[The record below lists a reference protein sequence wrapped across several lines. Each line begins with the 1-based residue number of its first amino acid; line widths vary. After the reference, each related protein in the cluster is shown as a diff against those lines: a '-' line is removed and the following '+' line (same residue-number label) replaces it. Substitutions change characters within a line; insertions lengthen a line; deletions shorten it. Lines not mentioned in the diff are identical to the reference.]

1 MFFLAW
7 LQVETYGLAGLSMVA
22 GTVPKFEASC
32 PGTVCGF
39 LGAQRM
45 DLNAFLGI
53 FLGIFLRFSYA
64 FSYCR
69 HFLSLPQ
76 LADPLP
82 WLSAIFCAWKSQ
94 RTAFFISEHRTA
106 MHFSWLRWTSLMS
119 MSFSTS

>member
-45 DLNAFLGI
+45 DLNAFLGDKM
-53 FLGIFLRFSYA
+53 
-64 FSYCR
+64 R
-69 HFLSLPQ
+69 HFLKVFLC
-76 LADPLP
+76 
-82 WLSAIFCAWKSQ
+82 IF
-94 RTAFFISEHRTA
+94 
-106 MHFSWLRWTSLMS
+106 LL
-119 MSFSTS
+119 